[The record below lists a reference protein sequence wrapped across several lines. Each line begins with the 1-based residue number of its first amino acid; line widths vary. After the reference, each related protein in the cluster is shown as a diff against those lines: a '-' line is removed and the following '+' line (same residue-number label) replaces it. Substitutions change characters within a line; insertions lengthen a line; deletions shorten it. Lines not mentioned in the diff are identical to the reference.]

1 MSLLLR
7 GCVRIS
13 CLVSKRCQ
21 VGENVNKTSYL
32 FTKTK
37 ILPCNPHLKSFSTSL
52 QRPVPPIVITLI
64 KPMSRILAVII
75 GRRFRRWW
83 KNLPENKKEE
93 FKHKT
98 RENGEMI
105 GGVGMFLLGLIFYA
119 YEIHLETCPITG
131 RKKFVALRKNQVE
144 KIGQVEFESIL
155 DANDENILP
164 ESHPYYDRVAR
175 VTTRILKSNQDVE
188 GVKSK
193 SWTISVLESEEENA
207 FVLPNGNIFVFTGM
221 LNVCSN
227 DDQLGIVLSHE
238 ISHALL
244 NHAGEQLSYIN
255 FVR

>member
-7 GCVRIS
+7 SVRI
-13 CLVSKRCQ
+13 CNPLVSKRCQ
-21 VGENVNKTSYL
+21 VQ
-32 FTKTK
+32 TKTK
-37 ILPCNPHLKSFSTSL
+37 ILACHSNLKSFSTSI
-52 QRPVPPIVITLI
+52 QRPVPPIVITLM

-83 KNLPENKKEE
+83 KNLPEDRKQAYKY
-93 FKHKT
+93 KT
-98 RENGEMI
+98 RENGEKI
-105 GGVGMFLLGLIFYA
+105 GGFGMFLLGLIFYA

-131 RKKFVALRKNQVE
+131 RKKFVALKKNQVE
-144 KIGQVEFESIL
+144 KIGQIEFESIME
-155 DANDENILP
+155 ANDESLLP
-164 ESHPYYDRVAR
+164 ETHPYYDRVAR
-175 VTTRILKSNQDVE
+175 VTTRILKSNPDVE

-193 SWTISVLESEEENA
+193 SWTISVMDSDEENA
-207 FVLPNGNIFVFTGM
+207 FVLPNGNIFVYTGM
-221 LNVCSN
+221 LKICSN